1 MSFLLFFEIR
11 LETLADRAKYFATR
25 SLPISFVRYPT
36 VTHQPPPRRLRVTRL
51 TVPNGRVECR
61 FLKRASPF
69 RSAAIQTNSNGDGG
83 GLDETIDFALEIAS
97 ALERTL
103 RDRNTRIKTVAG
115 WTGANERTVKNW
127 LSGQYGPC
135 GAHLVVLIQHSD
147 EVLNAVL
154 SMRRRHDL
162 VFAQKLGDLEQRMR
176 ELMSTLKE
184 LRSSEP
190 GKLTGLNSHD

>member
-1 MSFLLFFEIR
+1 MSFP
-11 LETLADRAKYFATR
+11 KKGK
-25 SLPISFVRYPT
+25 SFPKRGD
-36 VTHQPPPRRLRVTRL
+36 
-51 TVPNGRVECR
+51 PN
-61 FLKRASPF
+61 
-69 RSAAIQTNSNGDGG
+69 NSNGDGG

-162 VFAQKLGDLEQRMR
+162 VFAQKLGDLEQRIL
-176 ELMSTLKE
+176 ELISTFKE
-184 LRSSEP
+184 LRSRGP
-190 GKLTGLNSHD
+190 GI

>member
-1 MSFLLFFEIR
+1 MSFPKKGKSFPKSGDPN
-11 LETLADRAKYFATR
+11 TL
-25 SLPISFVRYPT
+25 
-36 VTHQPPPRRLRVTRL
+36 
-51 TVPNGRVECR
+51 
-61 FLKRASPF
+61 
-69 RSAAIQTNSNGDGG
+69 NGDGG

-135 GAHLVVLIQHSD
+135 GTHLIVLIQHSD

-154 SMRRRHDL
+154 SMARRHDL
-162 VFAQKLGDLEQRMR
+162 VFAQKLADLERRML
-176 ELMSTLKE
+176 ELMSTVKE
-184 LRSSEP
+184 LTSR
-190 GKLTGLNSHD
+190 GRRT